1 MQPRT
6 KRILRNTVIAIVV
19 VFGLIQ
25 LVPYGRAH
33 DNPPVVSEPRWDSPE
48 TRALVV
54 RACFDCHSNETT
66 WPWYSHVA
74 PMSWLVQS
82 HVDDGRRA
90 LDFSDWSRTYRKAHD
105 AAHAVTQSEMPLWSY
120 TLIHPAARLSA
131 DERRA
136 LADGL
141 SATLGSGSSD

>member
-1 MQPRT
+1 MQPRR
-6 KRILRNTVIAIVV
+6 KRILRNTAIAIVV
-19 VFGLIQ
+19 GFGLIQ

-33 DNPPVVSEPRWDSPE
+33 DNPPVVSEPPWDRPE
-48 TRALVV
+48 TRALAV

-90 LDFSDWSRTYRKAHD
+90 LDFSDWSRTYRRAKK
-105 AAHAVTQSEMPLWSY
+105 AAHVVTQNEMPLWSY
-120 TLIHPAARLSA
+120 TLMHPAARLSA
-131 DERRA
+131 DEQRA

-141 SATLGSGSSD
+141 AATFGSDSGR